1 MTFRMIKCKLQKK
14 NPPNITK
21 RKEKLTHRSILF
33 SFLLSN
39 SMCLWVLLLSFFP
52 RFDFCGFYG
61 VNNVFCSMFHV
72 WVKGQNFY
80 FFRIN
85 RMSFYGDIFWGCMG
99 CEWHKSFVFFL
110 LHFWFMKICFDYN
123 STTSIF
129 VALTFF
135 F

>member
-21 RKEKLTHRSILF
+21 RKEKKLTHRSILF

-72 WVKGQNFY
+72 
-80 FFRIN
+80 
-85 RMSFYGDIFWGCMG
+85 
-99 CEWHKSFVFFL
+99 
-110 LHFWFMKICFDYN
+110 
-123 STTSIF
+123 
-129 VALTFF
+129 
-135 F
+135 